1 LQAIPTPSQIKP
13 KKPGFEGRR
22 GRGRFG
28 FFRSTLGLSYNL
40 NPPLFAFCLLNGF
53 VFGVFVHHVHR
64 PKKGASAH
72 RPGIE
77 IDLELGEGP
86 HGLRDMGHETTR
98 EIKCAREQERKRSDG
113 SGYTATSTATLRS
126 PLKQQIKQFSWHSA
140 HFFSL
145 PAALLLVS
153 HNPATLA
160 ARAAAAADN
169 GGGGGGGGSGGVVAE
184 AESNQ
189 IAASPSCNSFHGQ
202 RW

>member
-1 LQAIPTPSQIKP
+1 LQAQPWGLQAIPIPSQIKP
-13 KKPGFEGRR
+13 KKPVFEGRR

-40 NPPLFAFCLLNGF
+40 NPPLFTFCLLNGF

-140 HFFSL
+140 HFFSCL
-145 PAALLLVS
+145 RRCFFSLSLSLTTRPLWQHAQQQQHPMAAAS
-153 HNPATLA
+153 
-160 ARAAAAADN
+160 AAAA
-169 GGGGGGGGSGGVVAE
+169 VV
-184 AESNQ
+184 
-189 IAASPSCNSFHGQ
+189 G
-202 RW
+202 